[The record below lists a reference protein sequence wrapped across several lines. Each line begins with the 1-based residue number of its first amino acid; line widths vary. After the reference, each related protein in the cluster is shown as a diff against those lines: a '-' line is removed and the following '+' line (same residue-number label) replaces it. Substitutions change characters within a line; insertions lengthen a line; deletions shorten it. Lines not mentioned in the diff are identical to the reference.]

1 MEMVIGE
8 RRVHTLDCM
17 DVHDQE
23 LMRDIKIKRRIG
35 WETLEIN
42 GKQVLNNDL
51 PPRAR
56 EHRCL
61 HACLQLTIIAFN

>member
-8 RRVHTLDCM
+8 REGVYASDCM

-23 LMRDIKIKRRIG
+23 LMRDIRIKRRIG

-42 GKQVLNNDL
+42 GKQVLNND
-51 PPRAR
+51 
-56 EHRCL
+56 
-61 HACLQLTIIAFN
+61 